1 MPSGAGF
8 PGPGITECT
17 LAASPHI
24 WSLCPPHPRPGEDPA
39 SENGQGLPEGAGPII
54 GVSEGHTSNTVA
66 ASPLG
71 LPGLRFRPVSHA
83 TSALPGWWLPWTLS
97 APMHIC
103 YWVYARALGPLPP
116 NPCGPH
122 TPAHTHTH
130 THTHTHVSSPHS
142 HRWSHSLREGPAPRP
157 TQLPP
162 TSYSPP
168 NVRASFGVRS
178 DCSVGKGLGAAVD
191 AVPRNDHGGHD
202 DGQRQPQ
209 CQQDQADRGPAAL
222 GHGSD
227 RPRGEGRQ
235 VGTQLADREV
245 HREAGS

>member
-130 THTHTHVSSPHS
+130 THTHTRVFSTLSPLVTQSPGGAGAKAH
-142 HRWSHSLREGPAPRP
+142 PAPTHLLLTAQCP
-157 TQLPP
+157 
-162 TSYSPP
+162 SKFWSPQ
-168 NVRASFGVRS
+168 RLQR
-178 DCSVGKGLGAAVD
+178 
-191 AVPRNDHGGHD
+191 
-202 DGQRQPQ
+202 GQRPGGRSG
-209 CQQDQADRGPAAL
+209 RGAEK
-222 GHGSD
+222 
-227 RPRGEGRQ
+227 RPRWAR
-235 VGTQLADREV
+235 
-245 HREAGS
+245 